1 MGSNNPVFL
10 DMVRTHGPSIFGLL
24 VRYVRDRGTAEDL
37 WQDTFFSASVALDRG
52 ESPREPA
59 AWLRSIAVRKAVDF
73 ARRSDV
79 RPVVADTL
87 DAASATAAPK
97 AASASRVDFED
108 DLAALPAVE
117 RTVVLLAYRE
127 AFTMAEIAELFAVP
141 IGTVKTWLSR
151 ARAALRP
158 RFEEDRR

>member
-37 WQDTFFSASVALDRG
+37 WQETFFSASVALDRG

-59 AWLRSIAVRKAVDF
+59 AWLRSIAIRKAVDF
-73 ARRSDV
+73 ARRAEV
-79 RPVVADTL
+79 RPTVSDTL
-87 DAASATAAPK
+87 DAAATATAAPT
-97 AASASRVDFED
+97 APRADFED
-108 DLAALPAVE
+108 DLAALPATE
-117 RTVVLLAYRE
+117 RTALLLAYRE
-127 AFTMAEIAELFAVP
+127 GYTMQEVADAFSVP
-141 IGTVKTWLSR
+141 VGTVKTWLSR

>member
-37 WQDTFFSASVALDRG
+37 WQETFFSASVALDRG

-59 AWLRSIAVRKAVDF
+59 AWLRSIAIRKAVDF
-73 ARRSDV
+73 ARRADV
-79 RPVVADTL
+79 RPTVSDTL
-87 DAASATAAPK
+87 DAEATATAAPT
-97 AASASRVDFED
+97 APRADFED
-108 DLAALPAVE
+108 DLAALPATE
-117 RTVVLLAYRE
+117 RTALLLAYRE
-127 AFTMAEIAELFAVP
+127 GYTMQEVADAFSVP
-141 IGTVKTWLSR
+141 VGTVKTWLSR